1 MILKY
6 VFFLILGVDTLML
19 FLQTSHVSISY
30 EEASLLYGDFSVLSS
45 LTSLSLNLFGQNDL
59 ALRFMM
65 ILFHLLSAILM
76 YEISKRYIPLE
87 RNRLWLLLVFLLLPG
102 VVSAAIIVNSAGMLI
117 FGLLLFVYLSEKI
130 PQRYLNVL
138 LLLYAL
144 TDVSFVYLFLGL
156 AVYYSM
162 NKQKYNLVYV
172 LALYMLTSYLY
183 GFEVTGSPSGHFLD
197 TIGIYSAIFTPI
209 IFIYLF
215 YALYKRYFTS
225 KLDMLWCISATAL
238 ILSLVLSFRQRI
250 PLENFAPYLIIALPL
265 AAQSFISSYR
275 VRLKVFRKRYKLAFV
290 LSFIFLIS
298 NTLLV
303 FFNKELYVF
312 MQNPK
317 NHFAYEMHVA
327 KELSNIL
334 KERDIL
340 CLTTDEKMQ
349 TRLKFY
355 GVTKCKDI
363 LLVEKNI
370 RAEKA
375 TSVTISYKNSV
386 LYRADVTIINNI

>member
-1 MILKY
+1 
-6 VFFLILGVDTLML
+6 
-19 FLQTSHVSISY
+19 
-30 EEASLLYGDFSVLSS
+30 
-45 LTSLSLNLFGQNDL
+45 
-59 ALRFMM
+59 
-65 ILFHLLSAILM
+65 
-76 YEISKRYIPLE
+76 
-87 RNRLWLLLVFLLLPG
+87 
-102 VVSAAIIVNSAGMLI
+102 
-117 FGLLLFVYLSEKI
+117 
-130 PQRYLNVL
+130 
-138 LLLYAL
+138 
-144 TDVSFVYLFLGL
+144 
-156 AVYYSM
+156 
-162 NKQKYNLVYV
+162 
-172 LALYMLTSYLY
+172 MLTSYLY

>member
-1 MILKY
+1 
-6 VFFLILGVDTLML
+6 ML
-19 FLQTSHVSISY
+19 FLQTSHISISY
-30 EEASLLYGDFSVLSS
+30 EEASLLYGNFSVLSS
-45 LTSLSLNLFGQNDL
+45 LTSLSLNLFGENDL

-275 VRLKVFRKRYKLAFV
+275 VRLKVYRKRYKLAFV